1 MRGLNSLLRL
11 PRTLFAV
18 SIVHTGTPDGGDLG
32 TKHMSKASFLRNTT
46 VELAHGFRSAISSVL
61 RCVFEVLLLPGSL
74 TWVAAFVSGNLTVL
88 YEYVYC

>member
-1 MRGLNSLLRL
+1 MRWFKLLLRL

-46 VELAHGFRSAISSVL
+46 VELTDGLRGAIGSVL
-61 RCVFEVLLLPGSL
+61 RCVFRGVI
-74 TWVAAFVSGNLTVL
+74 AARVTDLGGCF
-88 YEYVYC
+88 Y